1 MFRLLTLVFYFGA
14 LTPVLFNLESFKGF
28 PWNADTS
35 LESNLEPYLMLV
47 ISFFVFRQMRMV
59 LEPMVK
65 ADSHYAECT
74 SQMRGFVR
82 NIGYSD
88 TRVNNSPRFKALVFY
103 SGIEKEFDLLP
114 EAFQFNFEIGDEVV
128 IRHHPDDEENS
139 MLDFDLSLDMKH
151 SLNESSQ

>member
-1 MFRLLTLVFYFGA
+1 
-14 LTPVLFNLESFKGF
+14 
-28 PWNADTS
+28 
-35 LESNLEPYLMLV
+35 
-47 ISFFVFRQMRMV
+47 
-59 LEPMVK
+59 MVK